1 MSTYLALVNNVLDRL
16 NEVNLDSSSFSSA
29 RGIHSAAKLG
39 VKNAV
44 NRINSQKWEWPFNY
58 ATASKTMIVG
68 TNIYAFEAD
77 YKIADWESFYVEAG
91 TFGDVTHRTL
101 RLVPIQRQE
110 WYKWHRDLDL
120 DHTSDGR
127 EIPKL
132 VFWDSSFKFGVT
144 PVPNEL
150 YVIKYNYWKM
160 TTDLA
165 DYDDPIDVPENFNWV
180 VEQGALEDMYLFL
193 DNDQRA
199 ALGSVSFKDG
209 ISQMAR
215 ILIPQDISNRM
226 RDTRVNFGG
235 DTVYSYGRTS
245 NPML

>member
-1 MSTYLALVNNVLDRL
+1 MSTYLALVNNILTRL

-29 RGIHSAAKLG
+29 RGLHSAAKLG

-58 ATASKTMIVG
+58 STGTKTLTIGV
-68 TNIYAFEAD
+68 NVYAFEAD
-77 YKIADWESFYVEAG
+77 YKIADWESFYIEAG
-91 TFGDVTHRTL
+91 TIGTQTHNTI
-101 RLVPIQRQE
+101 RLAPIQRQE
-110 WYKWHRDLDL
+110 WYKWHRDRDF
-120 DHTSDGR
+120 DNTVAGR
-127 EIPKL
+127 EIPKM
-132 VFWDSSFKFGVT
+132 VFWDSSQKFGVT
-144 PVPNEL
+144 PVPDGA
-150 YVIKYNYWKM
+150 YVVNYNYWK
-160 TTDLA
+160 TTPDLT
-165 DYDDPIDVPENFNWV
+165 DHDDVIDIPVNFDWV
-180 VEQGALEDMYLFL
+180 IEQGGLEDMYVFL

-199 ALGSVSFKDG
+199 ALGTVSFKDG

-235 DTVYSYGRTS
+235 DPFYSYGRAS

>member
-39 VKNAV
+39 VKNAI

-58 ATASKTMIVG
+58 ATATKTLSIG
-68 TNIYAFEAD
+68 INIYAFEAD
-77 YKIADWESFYVEAG
+77 YKIADWESFYIVAG
-91 TFGDVTHRTL
+91 TYGSQTIKTQ

-110 WYKWHRDLDL
+110 WYKWHRDRDL
-120 DHTSDGR
+120 DNAVAGR
-127 EIPKL
+127 EFPKE
-132 VFWDSSFKFGVT
+132 VFWNSNQQFGVT
-144 PVPNEL
+144 PVPDQA
-150 YVIKYNYWKM
+150 YVINYNYWKT
-160 TTDLA
+160 TTDLSLYS
-165 DYDDPIDVPENFNWV
+165 DTITIPENFNWV
-180 VEQGALEDMYLFL
+180 IEQGALEDMYVFL

-199 ALGSVSFKDG
+199 ALGSVTFKDA

-226 RDTRVNFGG
+226 RDTRVNFSG
-235 DTVYSYGRTS
+235 DPFYSYGRTS